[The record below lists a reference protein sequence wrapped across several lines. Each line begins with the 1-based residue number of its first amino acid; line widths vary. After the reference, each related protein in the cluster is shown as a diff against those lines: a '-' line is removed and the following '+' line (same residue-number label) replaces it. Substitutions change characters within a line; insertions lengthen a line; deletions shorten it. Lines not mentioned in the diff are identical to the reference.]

1 MAAITAEW
9 WESVCIEL
17 SRNPVGATKTITEFR
32 DTEQALDASKY
43 FLQPTTGCSPVAQFQ
58 AALVLQYVCLKH
70 WNKLSAADTQELRG
84 TLWTLLHSSI
94 AAGTMPSFALNKI
107 MQVYA
112 LLWKRG
118 WTDSD
123 HNCKQQ
129 LFQQIRAFM
138 QKEEYMKAGATL
150 LRIVVEEF
158 CSRSSAEIGLPM
170 EFHRLAHNAF
180 HQSGLDEGLE
190 ISAQFLSVSFSALS
204 ALTDSPSAVIAA
216 ATTASAACKLVVEV
230 LNWDFGSNE
239 KFSFGLNKETERE
252 SRRSTDLL
260 ALPRKWFSTL
270 MTERFIGDVFNAY
283 QQLRAIYIHFT
294 FSKAVNDGFV
304 RSIESET
311 LVTLEG
317 SMSELRLLI
326 TALSSITGNISVTRG
341 SFYTPLSVT
350 FILQS
355 IIMHCCLYVIS
366 VILIISLIFYLVV
379 NLL

>member
-1 MAAITAEW
+1 MSAITTDW

-17 SRNPVGATKTITEFR
+17 SRNPVGATTTITEFR

-43 FLQPTTGCSPVAQFQ
+43 FLQPATGCSPVAQFQ

-70 WNKLSAADTQELRG
+70 WNKLSAVDTQDLRG

-94 AAGTMPSFALNKI
+94 TAGTMPSFALNKI

-118 WTDSD
+118 WTESD
-123 HNCKQQ
+123 HACKQQ

-138 QKEEYMKAGATL
+138 QKAEYMKPGATL

-180 HQSGLDEGLE
+180 HQSGLDEALD
-190 ISAQFLSVSFSALS
+190 ISAQFLSISFTALS
-204 ALTDSPSAVIAA
+204 SLSDSPSSVISA
-216 ATTASAACKLVVEV
+216 ATTAMAATKLFVEV

-239 KFSFGLNKETERE
+239 KFSFGSNKETERE

-260 ALPRKWFSTL
+260 ALPRKWFPLL
-270 MTERFIGDVFNAY
+270 MTERFIADMFNAY
-283 QQLRAIYIHFT
+283 QQLRAIYLHFT
-294 FSKAVNDGFV
+294 FTQAIGDSFN

-311 LVTLEG
+311 LATLEG

-326 TALSSITGNISVTRG
+326 TALSSITGIVYCIKYPKTI
-341 SFYTPLSVT
+341 F
-350 FILQS
+350 LQFFS
-355 IIMHCCLYVIS
+355 IFL
-366 VILIISLIFYLVV
+366 
-379 NLL
+379 